1 MYPCRFCGDISY
13 RSIGTTA
20 YCWSHYWREWI
31 PRRRS
36 RSLRVLNIPDN
47 DQVIGH
53 FVFVEWQDQITREAC
68 VECSLCHARTVRDP
82 FHALGLLCSFCVERY
97 GAARRLVLL
106 PPPITSDI
114 VSMLEEWSSALR
126 EAVKAGDV
134 TSEEASRVWGEWEH
148 EHE

>member
-1 MYPCRFCGDISY
+1 M
-13 RSIGTTA
+13 
-20 YCWSHYWREWI
+20 I
-31 PRRRS
+31 PRRRALA
-36 RSLRVLNIPDN
+36 LRDLNISD
-47 DQVIGH
+47 DEKTIGH
-53 FVFVEWQDQITREAC
+53 FVFVEWQDQITREAF
-68 VECSLCHARTVRDP
+68 VECSLCKSRTVRDP
-82 FHALGLLCSFCVERY
+82 FHALGFPCSTCVERK

-134 TSEEASRVWGEWEH
+134 TSEEASRVWGEWEY

>member
-1 MYPCRFCGDISY
+1 M
-13 RSIGTTA
+13 
-20 YCWSHYWREWI
+20 I

-47 DQVIGH
+47 DKVVGH
-53 FVFVEWQDQITREAC
+53 FLFVEWQDQITREAF

-114 VSMLEEWSSALR
+114 VSMLEEWSGALR
-126 EAVKAGDV
+126 EAVKTGDV
-134 TSEEASRVWGEWEH
+134 SSEEASRVWGEYEYEH
-148 EHE
+148 E

>member
-1 MYPCRFCGDISY
+1 VYPCRFCGDTSY

-53 FVFVEWQDQITREAC
+53 FVFVEWQDQITREAF